1 MSLEQMLPFLTGPGS
16 SVIILSVILYGIWKF
31 VTEQVIPR
39 VDVQLSENRNSL
51 RELISQHDQD
61 RKVWLESIDNISDRM
76 SELHSG
82 LIQMSNAVSEIT
94 DAVKDIEEEL
104 KESRLTRPHPV
115 RRMGKEKTD
124 EA

>member
-1 MSLEQMLPFLTGPGS
+1 MTLEALLPFLTGPGS
-16 SVIILSVILYGIWKF
+16 SVIILSVIIYGIWKF
-31 VTEQVIPR
+31 VTEHVIPR
-39 VDVQLSENRNSL
+39 VDKQLSENRNSL

-61 RKVWLESIDNISDRM
+61 RKVWLSSIDNISGRM
-76 SELHSG
+76 AELHGG

-94 DAVKDIEEEL
+94 EAVKDIEEEL

-115 RRMGKEKTD
+115 RRSGKEKTD